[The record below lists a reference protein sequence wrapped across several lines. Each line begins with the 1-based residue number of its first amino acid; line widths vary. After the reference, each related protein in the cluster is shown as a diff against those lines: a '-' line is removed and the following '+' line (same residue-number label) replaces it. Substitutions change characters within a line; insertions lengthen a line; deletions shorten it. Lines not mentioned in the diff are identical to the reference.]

1 MHLVRIIHIIIGLN
15 VGGAE
20 MMLVR
25 LLKYKSI
32 TGGFE
37 CMVVSLT
44 DVGKLG
50 PTIEGMGI
58 RVIAINITSILN
70 LPFSFIKLI
79 HIIKEYRPN
88 IVQTWMYHSDLL
100 GGIAARICGVKRVI
114 WNIRNTQ
121 ISHKNFSLSYFLVKL
136 CAVFSYFLP
145 TNIVCCAN
153 SVLSFHVARGFSR
166 KKMLV
171 INNGYELPKK
181 YIFSN
186 SEKIFSRER
195 IGINRDD
202 FIIGAVGRFDI
213 LKDYKNFILGAA
225 EFARVVPN
233 TKFILVGKDINWN
246 NYLLVNWIL
255 EANMSTNFI
264 LLGERSDINELF
276 LAMDIFCSSSKS
288 EGFSNVVA
296 EAMAM
301 RLPCVVTNVGDSA
314 LIVGDSGIVVPP
326 EDYVALSEGFF
337 ELFSLGACGRLLRG
351 SRARE
356 LIINGFSI
364 DFIGSLYMKLYLSDE
379 KHCA

>member
-1 MHLVRIIHIIIGLN
+1 MTRVIHIIIGLN

-25 LLKYKSI
+25 LLRHKSL
-32 TGGFE
+32 TGGFK
-37 CMVVSLT
+37 CLVVSLT
-44 DVGKLG
+44 DVGTLG
-50 PTIEGMGI
+50 PIIEGMGI

-79 HIIKEYRPN
+79 HIINEFRPN

-136 CAVFSYFLP
+136 CAVSSYFLP
-145 TNIVCCAN
+145 SNIVCCAN
-153 SVLSFHVARGFSR
+153 SVFSFHMAKGFCR

-171 INNGYELPKK
+171 INNGYVLPKYVYSK
-181 YIFSN
+181 
-186 SEKIFSRER
+186 SERISLRER
-195 IGINRDD
+195 IGIGPDD

-225 EFARVVPN
+225 EFAKAVPDV
-233 TKFILVGKDINWN
+233 KFILAGKDINWN
-246 NYLLVNWIL
+246 NYLLANWIL
-255 EANMSTNFI
+255 EADMSSNFI
-264 LLGERSDINELF
+264 LLGERSEINELF
-276 LAMDIFCSSSKS
+276 LMMDVFCSSSKS

-301 RLPCVVTNVGDSA
+301 RVPCVVTNVGDSA
-314 LIVGDSGIVVPP
+314 FIVGDSGIVVPP
-326 EDYVALSEGFF
+326 EDYVALSKGFS
-337 ELFSLGACGRLLRG
+337 ELFALGTYGRLLRG
-351 SRARE
+351 NRARE
-356 LIINGFSI
+356 LIINRFSI

-379 KHCA
+379 SHCA